1 MASMT
6 EILSLLNLV
15 TRCSSLTEALFNGRD
30 MTKDI
35 GQGAHPPYSFTM
47 SLYLNKIYYFT
58 FYITDNMLSFAFKI
72 IDFVLSFILS
82 ILQSSS
88 ILLIQRLNFAT
99 SYKVPKIR
107 YKRFFAGLVMHVNDL
122 LFYHKQTITLFT
134 NQSLLLTTGTK

>member
-1 MASMT
+1 
-6 EILSLLNLV
+6 
-15 TRCSSLTEALFNGRD
+15 
-30 MTKDI
+30 
-35 GQGAHPPYSFTM
+35 
-47 SLYLNKIYYFT
+47 
-58 FYITDNMLSFAFKI
+58 MLSFAFKI

-88 ILLIQRLNFAT
+88 ILWIQRLNFAT

>member
-1 MASMT
+1 
-6 EILSLLNLV
+6 
-15 TRCSSLTEALFNGRD
+15 
-30 MTKDI
+30 
-35 GQGAHPPYSFTM
+35 
-47 SLYLNKIYYFT
+47 
-58 FYITDNMLSFAFKI
+58 MLSFAFKI

-107 YKRFFAGLVMHVNDL
+107 YKRFFAGLVMHINDL

>member
-1 MASMT
+1 
-6 EILSLLNLV
+6 
-15 TRCSSLTEALFNGRD
+15 
-30 MTKDI
+30 
-35 GQGAHPPYSFTM
+35 
-47 SLYLNKIYYFT
+47 
-58 FYITDNMLSFAFKI
+58 MLSFAFKI